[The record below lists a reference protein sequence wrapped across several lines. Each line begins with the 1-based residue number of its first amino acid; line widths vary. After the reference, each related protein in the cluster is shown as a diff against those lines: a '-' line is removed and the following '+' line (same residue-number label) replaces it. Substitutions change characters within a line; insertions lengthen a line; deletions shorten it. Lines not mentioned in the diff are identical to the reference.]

1 MKINTKYF
9 GEMDID
15 ESKII
20 HFESGLPGFIDEK
33 KFVILDIPGNSLMQ
47 VLQSVNTSELAFIV
61 TNPHY
66 FYEDYQFKLEEQIV
80 DMLKIKQKQDIVIMS
95 ILTVQDP
102 FKLSTINLKA
112 PLIIN
117 WENKLGKQVIL
128 NDDTYSMKASIS
140 LPTTQ
145 GKGE

>member
-128 NDDTYSMKASIS
+128 NYYTYSMKASIS

-145 GKGE
+145 VKGE